1 MTEFEYLKET
11 IENSFMSNDNLKFS
25 AIGDGRLDS
34 AESEP
39 AVINHLIKLFQD
51 TKVEIIPAPRA
62 RHWYDIQIKYNEH
75 TYPVNIKITSGD
87 SPDNVSSK
95 LGLFYALTGLEPETI
110 TGLNT
115 WQKYNEKITENFN
128 PNSEADYYFIV
139 YFKNEE
145 MFLFTSLK
153 RINILVPN
161 GNNLPFQCKWS
172 DNDIITTRSIE
183 DQCDYLMEIYY
194 TSWIKKV
201 NGIEPLL
208 KWKETR
214 Q

>member
-11 IENSFMSNDNLKFS
+11 IENSFMSNNNLRLS
-25 AIGDGRLDS
+25 TIGDGRLDS

-39 AVINHLIKLFQD
+39 AIINHLIKLFQD
-51 TKVEIIPAPRA
+51 TGVEIVPAPRA

-75 TYPVNIKITSGD
+75 TYPVNIKITSGN

-95 LGLFYALTGLEPETI
+95 LGLFYALTGIEPESI

-115 WQKYNEKITENFN
+115 WQTYNEKIIENFN
-128 PNSEADYYFIV
+128 PGSNADYYFII
-139 YFKNEE
+139 YFKTEE
-145 MFLFTSLK
+145 IFLFTSLK
-153 RINILVPN
+153 RINVLVPN

-172 DNDIITTRSIE
+172 DNDTMTMRSVE
-183 DQCDYLMEIYY
+183 DQCNYLMETYY

-208 KWKETR
+208 KWKETH